1 MNHFTKSKLYYKA
14 MQTKYGVL
22 FLWTLIGFAAIFI
35 TYLFYSHYSLRQ
47 SQEQIRKD
55 YIVHIQK
62 ADSLY
67 VHWAE
72 YNNTVM
78 LSGQKVNNTVFR
90 DSIIKSTLS
99 NRYKLSRN
107 QYDNLILVLNSYFA
121 KIDSLHRQYD
131 EKLLRDS
138 LRLNTERELLEGQ
151 TKTML
156 ELHLNKIE
164 HEYSNITMW
173 GAILTILFLVF
184 SFYSIYKM
192 DELIQQGNEGVKDI
206 KRLKKEGDDSIT
218 CVKTENNEQIKKLKE
233 ETEKII
239 KEHRE
244 KLEGMSSNFS
254 TQQNDLYKRANE
266 YLNGL
271 RKNSDEQS
279 QKILSEYNII
289 LQEQSKAYTQKIN
302 EETEGFESKLALIGE
317 FTITLQQVKEKL
329 DSYLNDVKKQISSIE
344 EQERLFAVIITTLQ
358 NSIGDTTEGSSNLA
372 KLIEK
377 LQEAVKKNQIKND
390 SENGGQQDGQ

>member
-1 MNHFTKSKLYYKA
+1 MNHFTKLKLYYKA
-14 MQTKYGVL
+14 MQTNYGLL
-22 FLWTLIGFAAIFI
+22 FLWTLIGFAATFI
-35 TYLFYSHYSLRQ
+35 IYLFYSHYSLRQ

-55 YIVHIQK
+55 YIAHIQK

-67 VHWAE
+67 IHWTE

-107 QYDNLILVLNSYFA
+107 QYDNLILVLDSHFA

-173 GAILTILFLVF
+173 GAVLTILFLVF

-192 DELIQQGNEGVKDI
+192 DELIQQGDKGVKEIKNLKNEGKQDLEQ
-206 KRLKKEGDDSIT
+206 LKKEKEEIVTNIQGQLSDSIAAVNNT
-218 CVKTENNEQIKKLKE
+218 QKETERQYQNAVINLNSAKDGLITESKRMLEDYKKQFDSILKKNNDNLEQKQKEFNDLVTQVNEILNKLNKTDSKKE
-233 ETEKII
+233 E
-239 KEHRE
+239 
-244 KLEGMSSNFS
+244 
-254 TQQNDLYKRANE
+254 
-266 YLNGL
+266 
-271 RKNSDEQS
+271 
-279 QKILSEYNII
+279 
-289 LQEQSKAYTQKIN
+289 
-302 EETEGFESKLALIGE
+302 
-317 FTITLQQVKEKL
+317 
-329 DSYLNDVKKQISSIE
+329 
-344 EQERLFAVIITTLQ
+344 
-358 NSIGDTTEGSSNLA
+358 
-372 KLIEK
+372 
-377 LQEAVKKNQIKND
+377 
-390 SENGGQQDGQ
+390 